1 MRKQLSA
8 VVAFMTAAV
17 MLAGCAGSS
26 QPAETKAES
35 AAANAAETAVADT
48 QGKETEGSGETA
60 WPTGPVTI
68 YVPAKAGAGTDLQA
82 RILAQYIQKS
92 TGKTATVV
100 NQPDGGGTIAFE
112 SVRNAKPDGNT
123 LMFYH
128 SNLISAYWTGTYDHT
143 YEDFTNIC
151 TVTDNGSQAFVAAP
165 DAPYDDLKGLA
176 EYAKANPE
184 SVKTG
189 VQIGGGSHIT
199 MAVFE
204 QAADIKLKMV
214 EAGSNSDKLAGLAGG
229 HIDFTVQDLMTAK
242 QYEEAGKLKILAVGT
257 ASEKYPEY
265 PTCEAEG
272 YPEIGQRTLY
282 ILHGPLEMDQAVID
296 SINACVKEMAS
307 DAESIE
313 ALDRIGA
320 SMYYGNQEVAK
331 NWMKEESDRYDAQ
344 TTLVGTNTRK

>member
-1 MRKQLSA
+1 MKKTLA
-8 VVAFMTAAV
+8 VLLAATMMT
-17 MLAGCAGSS
+17 LAGCSGGSK
-26 QPAETKAES
+26 PVETEKASETEAQVTEAQAAES
-35 AAANAAETAVADT
+35 QTDAQKEAASAEWP
-48 QGKETEGSGETA
+48 SGQL
-60 WPTGPVTI
+60 TI

-82 RILAQYIQKS
+82 RIFAQYVQKS
-92 TGKTATVV
+92 TGKAATVV

-123 LMFYH
+123 LLFYH
-128 SNLISAYWTGTYDHT
+128 SNLLSAYWTGTYDHT
-143 YEDFTNIC
+143 YDEFTNIC

-165 DAPYDDLKGLA
+165 NAPYNNLKELV

-242 QYEEAGKLKILAVGT
+242 QYEEAGKLKIVAVGT
-257 ASEKYPEY
+257 KSEKYPEY
-265 PTCEAEG
+265 ESCEEQG

-282 ILHGPLEMDQAVID
+282 LLHGPLGMDQSVID
-296 SINACVKEMAS
+296 AINECVKNMA
-307 DAESIE
+307 DDEESKE
-313 ALDRIGA
+313 ALDKIGA
-320 SMYYGNQEVAK
+320 FPAYGDQKAAQD
-331 NWMKEESDRYDAQ
+331 WMKEESDRYNEQ
-344 TTLVGTNTRK
+344 TSLVGTNARK